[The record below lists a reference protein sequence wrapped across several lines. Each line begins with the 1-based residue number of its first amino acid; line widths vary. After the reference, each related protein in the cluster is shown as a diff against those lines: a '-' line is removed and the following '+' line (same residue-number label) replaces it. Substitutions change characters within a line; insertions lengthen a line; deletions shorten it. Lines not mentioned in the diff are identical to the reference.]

1 MKKTTTAILVSG
13 LLMITGL
20 QAQTLQEGMNHL
32 YAGRPKSA
40 IGVFEKLLAVNPNNI
55 EANYWLGQAYLE
67 NDEIMG
73 ARRAT
78 AKNHYEKAA
87 QASNGAPLI
96 QVGLGHIELLE
107 NKVNEARQHF
117 ESALTMTRGKK
128 GDDPIIETAIG
139 RAITDSKTGDYSYA
153 VRLLEDAASK
163 DPKNTETLLQ
173 LGNAYR
179 KAGQGSGGGQAYT
192 TYLKA
197 LQVNP
202 NFSVANLRL
211 AQLFQSQKNADL
223 VLQYLND
230 AITKDPKFT
239 VGYYEL
245 FYYYFNQGK
254 FPEAEEQL
262 KKYIDSKLPEV
273 DVQDQ
278 YLYAQL
284 CWVRKNFDCAVS
296 KADAV
301 VTAMGENTKPKVYRL
316 MADAYFQ
323 KGDYTN
329 AKKYSDQFFLKK
341 NPDDITLYDFQLRA
355 DILGKTG
362 GTTEEIFNT
371 YMQGADIDTLAA
383 LKVDLLKKGVAY
395 FKENKLRDI
404 EAQLIQKIIQL
415 KTKPIIN
422 DYFDLTLAYYFSGNY
437 GKSRDMA
444 LVMKEKFPEEVYG
457 FDWAFKNATMVDTLR
472 QDSIAVPDAL
482 SLYEFAQKDTNKFKK
497 QYISSV
503 RYLAAFYI
511 NKAKDKDKSLE
522 YFRKWLA
529 ADTANG
535 AMIQQYIDQIEKMQ
549 TKPGTKPATGANPK
563 GTGKT
568 KAPAEKPVTTK
579 SKNTTSIPIK
589 AVAKR

>member
-1 MKKTTTAILVSG
+1 MKKTTIAILASG
-13 LLMITGL
+13 LLLVTGL
-20 QAQTLQEGMNHL
+20 QAQTLQEGVNHL
-32 YAGRPKSA
+32 YAGRVKSA
-40 IGVFEKLLAVNPNNI
+40 TGVFEKLLAVNPNNI
-55 EANYWLGQAYLE
+55 EATYWLGQAYLE

-78 AKNHYEKAA
+78 AQALYEKAA
-87 QASNGAPLI
+87 QSSNGAPLI
-96 QVGLGHIELLE
+96 LVGLGHVELLE

-128 GDDPIIETAIG
+128 GDDPVIETAIG
-139 RAITDSKTGDYSYA
+139 RAITDAKGADYAYA
-153 VRLLEDAASK
+153 VRLLEDAAGK
-163 DPKNTETLLQ
+163 DPKNLETLLQ

-179 KAGQGSGGGQAYT
+179 KAGQGNGGGAAYT

-202 NFSVANLRL
+202 AFSVANLRL
-211 AQLFQSQKNADL
+211 AKLFESQKNWDL

-239 VGYYEL
+239 IGYYEL
-245 FYYYFNQGK
+245 FYYYFYRGK
-254 FPEAEEQL
+254 YPEAEEQL
-262 KKYIDSKLPEV
+262 KKYIDSKLPDV

-284 CWVRKNFDCAVS
+284 CWARKDFDCAVS

-301 VTAMGENTKPKVYRL
+301 VMTMGANTKPKVYRL

-323 KGDYTN
+323 KGDFAN
-329 AKKYSDQFFLKK
+329 AKKYSDLFFVKK

-355 DILGKTG
+355 DILAKTG
-362 GTTEEIFNT
+362 GTTDEIVST
-371 YMQGADIDTLAA
+371 YMQGAAIDTLAN

-395 FKENKLRDI
+395 FKENKMRDI
-404 EAQLIQKIIQL
+404 EAQLIQKIIEL
-415 KTKPIIN
+415 KPKPSIN

-437 GKSRDMA
+437 GKSREMA
-444 LVMKEKFPEEVYG
+444 LLLKDKFPEEVYG

-482 SLYEFAQKDTNKFKK
+482 SLYEFAQKDTVKYKK
-497 QYISSV
+497 HYISSV
-503 RYLAAFYI
+503 RYLAAYYI
-511 NKAKDKDKSLE
+511 NKARDKDKSLE
-522 YFRKWLA
+522 FFRKWLS
-529 ADTANG
+529 ADTANA

-549 TKPGTKPATGANPK
+549 TKPGTKPATGNPK
-563 GTGKT
+563 GTGKN
-568 KAPAEKPVTTK
+568 KSPAVKT
-579 SKNTTSIPIK
+579 
-589 AVAKR
+589 AVAVTKKAAAAPKNAAKG